1 MLLCGDEESPSHER
15 ADDHDG
21 EDRHEE
27 GKTVGLADY

>member
-1 MLLCGDEESPSHER
+1 MLLCGDEASPSHER